1 MDAFPRSQEFR
12 FFSRSGAASNQAR
25 ALIEELEKASCRVKV
40 CICDAGDVVQL
51 RTAIAECIVSI
62 PPIKGC
68 IHGPLVLAVS
78 PVINYLHI
86 Y

>member
-1 MDAFPRSQEFR
+1 MHSKGAKNFV

-25 ALIEELEKASCRVKV
+25 ALIEELEKVSCRVKV
-40 CICDAGDVVQL
+40 CICDAGNLAQL
-51 RTAIAECIVSI
+51 RTAIAECRVSM

-68 IHGPLVLAVS
+68 IYGAMVLWVSLVT
-78 PVINYLHI
+78 NYLRV